1 MLWKVLKAFKSA
13 KCYFNISPPSSLPS
27 LLRLSLPPSHCK
39 KWKTSLS
46 LETCTISLFMRYLV
60 TLPPTIVLNFDS
72 WRKFL
77 TYIKLYVYISI
88 KWPVVNYSKLDFHT
102 NTVISHAFAYSS
114 RWCRNPW
121 RGPFRIHL
129 ISVIVPWTWT
139 EFLFFPGDPTKYKLN
154 QKDNSRCE

>member
-88 KWPVVNYSKLDFHT
+88 KWPVVKLFWQCFDLSKAKVYIPRTYTCVITDLHYQELKVGSTDFYLGRH
-102 NTVISHAFAYSS
+102 
-114 RWCRNPW
+114 
-121 RGPFRIHL
+121 
-129 ISVIVPWTWT
+129 
-139 EFLFFPGDPTKYKLN
+139 
-154 QKDNSRCE
+154 